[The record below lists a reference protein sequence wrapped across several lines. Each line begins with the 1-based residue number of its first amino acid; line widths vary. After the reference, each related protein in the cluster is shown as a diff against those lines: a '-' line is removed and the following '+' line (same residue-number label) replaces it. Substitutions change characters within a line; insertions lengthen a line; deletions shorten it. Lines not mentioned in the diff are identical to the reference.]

1 MDDDEAHTCAA
12 VVLAAGGGRRFG
24 GGKQVAVLGD
34 RPLVVHAVDTAVAA
48 GLRPVVVVTGGDEG
62 QVAALLSAR
71 DDVTV
76 VHNPAWASGQASS
89 LRRGLDAVADLTADA
104 PAAVV
109 LLADQPGLDPAAVRA
124 VAAAALAGAPI
135 ARARYADGVG
145 HPVALSRSVWDDARR
160 LQGDTGARALFDAVE
175 VVDVPVA
182 GRVPHDVD
190 RPEDLARL
198 AEERRSP

>member
-24 GGKQVAVLGD
+24 GVKQVAVLGD

-104 PAAVV
+104 
-109 LLADQPGLDPAAVRA
+109 PAAVRA